1 MVPQST
7 APQFGDRQSGP
18 ARKWFFRSFALT
30 LVLGAMVI
38 LLVAARP
45 GYAAFYVASTLA
57 ALLAGL
63 LWPMSSP
70 PDRGAHVRPAP
81 PACARPALT
90 FARSYRVSLAGAPAG
105 VPSLR
110 SAPYHPPQQAECRP
124 SALEVVQV
132 GLGLLPEP
140 PAAYDRAA

>member
-1 MVPQST
+1 M
-7 APQFGDRQSGP
+7 APQFTVSQSGP
-18 ARKWFFRSFALT
+18 TRRWFFRSFALT
-30 LVLGAMVI
+30 LVLGAIVI

-70 PDRGAHVRPAP
+70 PDRGARGSGGAH
-81 PACARPALT
+81 ARPRQALA
-90 FARSYRVSLAGAPAG
+90 FARSYRVSLASAPPAPA
-105 VPSLR
+105 SLGAEQSR
-110 SAPYHPPQQAECRP
+110 SPERAERGP
-124 SALEVVQV
+124 SALQVVQV

-140 PAAYDRAA
+140 PHVYDRAA